1 MRPLM
6 RTCVAVTLMSIV
18 ATPLTGQTGAARDS
32 LALVA
37 AEHRWAEANI
47 ACDTSAMA
55 SVLSD
60 SLVFVHTDGA
70 ADGKPAYLTKVA
82 GCQVARVEIT
92 PTSVHILG
100 DVAIVDGLL
109 RMTFKGKETNALN
122 PPGTYTRVYV
132 RSGSRWVMFAH
143 HSARVTP
150 SPNPTRDRRMAP
162 SAPALVCDALA
173 GELGR

>member
-1 MRPLM
+1 MSPLWN
-6 RTCVAVTLMSIV
+6 TSVAVILTIFG
-18 ATPLTGQTGAARDS
+18 ATPLIAQTKTAGDS

-37 AEHRWAEANI
+37 AEHRWADANV

-55 SVLSD
+55 SALSD

-70 ADGKPAYLTKVA
+70 ADGKRAYLTKVT

-109 RMTFKGKETNALN
+109 RIAFKGRETNPPN
-122 PPGTYTRVYV
+122 PPGTYSRVYV
-132 RSGSRWVMFAH
+132 RSGFRWVMFAH
-143 HSARVTP
+143 HSTKVTP
-150 SPNPTRDRRMAP
+150 NPSPR
-162 SAPALVCDALA
+162 
-173 GELGR
+173 

>member
-1 MRPLM
+1 MRPPW
-6 RTCVAVTLMSIV
+6 RTRVAVILTSIV
-18 ATPLTGQTGAARDS
+18 ATPLIGQTGTARDS

-37 AEHRWAEANI
+37 AEHRWADANI

-60 SLVFVHTDGA
+60 SLMFVHADGA
-70 ADGKPAYLTKVA
+70 ADGKRAYLTKVT
-82 GCQVARVEIT
+82 GCQVTRVAIT

-109 RMTFKGKETNALN
+109 RMTFKGRETSPPN
-122 PPGTYTRVYV
+122 PPGTYSRVYV

-143 HSARVTP
+143 HSTRVTP
-150 SPNPTRDRRMAP
+150 NPNPR
-162 SAPALVCDALA
+162 
-173 GELGR
+173 

>member
-1 MRPLM
+1 M
-6 RTCVAVTLMSIV
+6 RTRVAVILVSIV
-18 ATPLTGQTGAARDS
+18 AAPIKGQTVTARDS

-37 AEHRWAEANI
+37 AEHRWADANI

-60 SLVFVHTDGA
+60 SLMFVHTDGA
-70 ADGKPAYLTKVA
+70 ADGKGAYLTKVA
-82 GCQVARVEIT
+82 GCQVTRVEIT

-109 RMTFKGKETNALN
+109 RMTFKGGETNALN
-122 PPGTYTRVYV
+122 PPGTYSRVYV

-143 HSARVTP
+143 HSTRVTA
-150 SPNPTRDRRMAP
+150 SPNRR
-162 SAPALVCDALA
+162 
-173 GELGR
+173 

>member
-1 MRPLM
+1 MRPLW
-6 RTCVAVTLMSIV
+6 RTRVAVMLTSIV
-18 ATPLTGQTGAARDS
+18 ATPLIGQSGTARDS

-37 AEHRWAEANI
+37 AEHRWADANI

-60 SLVFVHTDGA
+60 NLMFVHTDGN
-70 ADGKPAYLTKVA
+70 ADGKQAYLTKVS

-109 RMTFKGKETNALN
+109 RMTFKGRETNALN
-122 PPGTYTRVYV
+122 PPGTYSRVYV
-132 RSGSRWVMFAH
+132 RSGSRWVMFGH
-143 HSARVTP
+143 HSTRVTP
-150 SPNPTRDRRMAP
+150 SPSPR
-162 SAPALVCDALA
+162 
-173 GELGR
+173 